1 MRKTIAALAAAAILL
16 GGFSVALVVKSPDV
30 AAAQEV
36 TSTDPEVTAPTTLED
51 VLADLVTDGVIT
63 EDQSAQIAT
72 ALRERMG
79 AFEGHHGG
87 FDRGVWLETVAE
99 EIGIDVATVRDALRD
114 GQTIAEVAVANGSS
128 AEAVV
133 AALVTEMNANLDQAV
148 ADGKLTTEQADEI
161 RADAPDRIAAM
172 VNGESEGH
180 MGFGR
185 HHGMG
190 PGFGT
195 DLDETTTNSTDTST

>member
-16 GGFSVALVVKSPDV
+16 GGFSVALVVQSPDV

-36 TSTDPEVTAPTTLED
+36 TSTDPEVTAPATLED

-72 ALRERMG
+72 ALRERIG
-79 AFEGHHGG
+79 AFEGHHGR
-87 FDRGVWLETVAE
+87 FDRGVRLETVAE
-99 EIGIDVATVRDALRD
+99 EIGIDVATVRDALGD
-114 GQTIAEVAVANGSS
+114 GQTIAEVAAANGSS
-128 AEAVV
+128 AEGVV

-161 RADAPDRIAAM
+161 RADVPDRIAAM
-172 VNGESEGH
+172 VNGESEGYI
-180 MGFGR
+180 GFGR
-185 HHGMG
+185 HHSMG
-190 PGFGT
+190 PGSGM

>member
-1 MRKTIAALAAAAILL
+1 
-16 GGFSVALVVKSPDV
+16 
-30 AAAQEV
+30 
-36 TSTDPEVTAPTTLED
+36 VTAPTTLED

-87 FDRGVWLETVAE
+87 FDRGARLETVAK
-99 EIGIDVATVRDALRD
+99 EIGIDSTTLRDALKG
-114 GQTIAEVAVANGSS
+114 GQTIAEVADANGSS
-128 AEAVV
+128 AEAVIG
-133 AALVTEMNANLDQAV
+133 ALVAEMNTNLDQAV
-148 ADGKLTTEQADEI
+148 TDGKLTTEQADEI
-161 RADAPDRIAAM
+161 RADALDRITAM
-172 VNGESEGH
+172 VNGEFEGH
-180 MGFGR
+180 KGFGR

-195 DLDETTTNSTDTST
+195 DLDDPTTNSTDTST